1 MFKFLMITSVYAS
14 NFFGVRESVVKI
26 NMPWEYQLRQKPIQL
41 PEIRGKDVIN
51 IMLYASSLTTSY
63 AVVRQIPENC
73 IDVFEHYKSLGHSVS
88 FVALPPGT
96 SMHSRQ
102 MGATASCTIKVVPCA
117 RLNLSNHCAEP
128 YEQEALFVS
137 PL

>member
-1 MFKFLMITSVYAS
+1 MITSVYAS

-26 NMPWEYQLRQKPIQL
+26 TMPWEYQLKNNPIKL

-51 IMLYASSLTTSY
+51 VMLYASTLTTSY
-63 AVVRQIPENC
+63 GVVRQIPENC
-73 IDVFEHYKSLGHSVS
+73 IDVFQHYESLGHAVS
-88 FVALPPGT
+88 FVALPVGT

-117 RLNLSNHCAEP
+117 SLNSSNQCVEP
-128 YEQEALFVS
+128 DEQEALFVS
-137 PL
+137 RL